1 MEYSE
6 HTRLSTRQYRYSP
19 LTRYARNLLKK
30 VNRVLNEYKFLSDED
45 RVCVAVSGGKDS
57 LSLLHLLLE
66 HRRFYNGKHSIGAV
80 HVVSDFAPNAQETR
94 DYIASLC
101 SSLDVPCDFPEISV
115 TTGKD
120 GQPCAPSC
128 FWCAWRRRQTLFDY
142 TVRQGYTRLAL
153 GHHSD
158 DVAETTLLNLIYHG
172 TLETMLPGRDFF
184 DNKFKLIRPLF
195 YVREKDLVQYA
206 KLAGFETSTC
216 VCPNADL
223 SKRKRMKEIV
233 RELKHESKLLHENLW
248 RAARLWWE
256 AYGDHP
262 LHKEKKAEGRSQKA
276 EGESMEN
283 NSLGDGSEY

>member
-1 MEYSE
+1 MKDSE
-6 HTRLSTRQYRYSP
+6 HIRLSTRQYRYSP

-30 VNRVLNEYKFLSDED
+30 VNRVLDEYKFLSDED

-80 HVVSDFAPNAQETR
+80 HVVSDLTPNAGETR

-101 SSLDVPCDFPEISV
+101 ASLDVPCDFPEISV

-120 GQPCAPSC
+120 GQPCTPSC

-142 TVRQGYTRLAL
+142 TVTRGYTRLAL
-153 GHHSD
+153 AHHAD

-184 DNKFKLIRPLF
+184 DGKFKLIRPLF

-206 KLAGFETSTC
+206 RLAGFQTSAC
-216 VCPNADL
+216 VCPNSDR
-223 SKRKRMKEIV
+223 SKRKRMKDFV

-262 LHKEKKAEGRSQKA
+262 LHKEKKAEGRSRTA
-276 EGESMEN
+276 EGE
-283 NSLGDGSEY
+283 GQKDGEKG